1 MKILTISDIAD
12 DRVYSSAIR
21 ERFGDVDLVISCGD
35 LPFEY
40 LEFVVTMLGK
50 PLFYVL
56 GNHAQSLIQSRDGSV
71 KTEPEGCINLHRRLV
86 VYKGLRLAG
95 LEGSMRYR
103 PGEHQFTPMEMR
115 LLAWRLGVRLWAHRL
130 RSGRGLDILVTH
142 APPLGIHDAEDL
154 CHRGFG
160 AFRWLMDTF
169 RPRYLIHGHIHLYR
183 QDAERITRYRETLV
197 VNTYGY
203 QIIEID
209 VDPEEA

>member
-1 MKILTISDIAD
+1 MKILTLSDTVD

-21 ERFGDVDLVISCGD
+21 ERFGDVDLIISCGD

-56 GNHAQSLIQSRDGSV
+56 GNHAQALIQSRDGSI
-71 KTEPEGCINLHRRLV
+71 KTEPEGCINLHRQLV

-103 PGEHQFTPMEMR
+103 PGEHQFSPLEMR
-115 LLAWRLGVRLWAHRL
+115 LLGWRLGLKLWAHRL
-130 RSGRGLDILVTH
+130 RHGRGLDILVTH

-160 AFRWLMDTF
+160 AFRWLMETF

-183 QDAERITRYRETLV
+183 QDAERVTRYHETLV

-203 QIIEID
+203 QIIDID
-209 VDPEEA
+209 VEPEA